1 MAETSF
7 ILINIETSEIYPKD
21 RLNSDFDMVA
31 ELNDCKVSD
40 NVSNIALK
48 NSTHLTTFSVL
59 RLKVVNSRRTLLSIF
74 RFIINLAF
82 SQLREVFLESL

>member
-1 MAETSF
+1 MAESSF

-40 NVSNIALK
+40 NVRFIVMMCSFH
-48 NSTHLTTFSVL
+48 STTFFAL
-59 RLKVVNSRRTLLSIF
+59 RSRVVSSKETSLSIF
-74 RFIINLAF
+74 RSTI
-82 SQLREVFLESL
+82 R